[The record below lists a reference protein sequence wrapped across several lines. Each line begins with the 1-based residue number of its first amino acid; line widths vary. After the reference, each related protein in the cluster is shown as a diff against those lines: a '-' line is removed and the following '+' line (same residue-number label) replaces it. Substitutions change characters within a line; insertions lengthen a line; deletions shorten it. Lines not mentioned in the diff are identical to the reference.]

1 MNHMRASFVAGA
13 VDWAKV
19 ICKQSRSR
27 KVYLEIQE
35 KQALFE
41 IYQIPQSNPFIVAIL
56 NHQLHVVK
64 HILEYESTT
73 LTVGD

>member
-27 KVYLEIQE
+27 KVYLDIQRCH
-35 KQALFE
+35 FE
-41 IYQIPQSNPFIVAIL
+41 SSITCCKTYPG
-56 NHQLHVVK
+56 
-64 HILEYESTT
+64 E
-73 LTVGD
+73 